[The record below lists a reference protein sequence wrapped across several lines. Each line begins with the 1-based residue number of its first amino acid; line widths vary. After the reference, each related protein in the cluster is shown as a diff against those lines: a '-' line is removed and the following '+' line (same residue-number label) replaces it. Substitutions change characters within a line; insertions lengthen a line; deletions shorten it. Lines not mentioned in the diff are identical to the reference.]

1 MEVFWGCA
9 RHRTELSR
17 STAQRITGCLN
28 LITDTF
34 RTSNIVRH
42 FFMAICSRPME
53 AGFALRQMANA
64 GVLAKYI
71 PEFGDIQGIIRYAD
85 FHHFPVDEHTLRAI
99 EALAALREAPGP
111 VAACLHNALEHMSDP
126 HILVMATLCHD
137 LGKSEGETHVE
148 GGVRLTELL
157 CRRIGMSEEDTELIA
172 FLVQNHMVMTHIS
185 QYRDLDDLDMVREF
199 ARTIRTENRLRALF
213 LLTYAD
219 LAAVGPNVWNDWK
232 GALLMKLYLRTEM
245 ILLGRSET
253 EEDDFWKSEKVNE
266 VKRLVPGPLAEK
278 VEDHVRGLG
287 YRYLVAFT
295 PRHIAMHL
303 ECVEQA
309 RQDGLALHCTVHQET
324 GMSEVTVSTQDR
336 LGLFSLLAGGFASQL
351 VDINGAALFT
361 RPDGFVVDCFV
372 VCDATQR
379 RPLTDRQSASI
390 ERVLRS
396 VILEGRDIQEFVDES
411 RRRLFA
417 LLQPRIPVP
426 TLIEFDNDT
435 SRSHT
440 VVDIETGDR
449 TGLLY
454 DITRAMAGLGLD
466 IANAR
471 ITTDARR
478 VRDAFYVSLGM
489 MKIVDE

>member
-1 MEVFWGCA
+1 
-9 RHRTELSR
+9 
-17 STAQRITGCLN
+17 
-28 LITDTF
+28 
-34 RTSNIVRH
+34 
-42 FFMAICSRPME
+42 
-53 AGFALRQMANA
+53 
-64 GVLAKYI
+64 
-71 PEFGDIQGIIRYAD
+71 
-85 FHHFPVDEHTLRAI
+85 VDEHTLRAI

-157 CRRIGMSEEDTELIA
+157 CHRIGMSEEDTELIA
-172 FLVQNHMVMTHIS
+172 FLVQHHMVMTHIS

-489 MKIVDE
+489 MKIVDEEIQTAIRDRLHEAIHLQPLAETKGGKS